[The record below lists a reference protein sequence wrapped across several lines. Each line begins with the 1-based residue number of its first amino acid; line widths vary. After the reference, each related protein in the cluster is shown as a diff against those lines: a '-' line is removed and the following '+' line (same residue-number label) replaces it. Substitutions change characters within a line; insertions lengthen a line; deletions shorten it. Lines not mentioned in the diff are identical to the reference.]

1 MNTDSCNTRGPT
13 SQACRMSKQLSAPT
27 QNKSTSYPKSITRSI
42 NKLVGYFNSTYPG
55 YQLILVGSKETMEQD
70 LQECHGITI
79 ENDHF
84 IKLHTLT
91 NLPSSIF
98 NAIQYVNKYTV
109 NPKYEFNQPG
119 NGGVC
124 YNTGNPLNL
133 GVHRLGLLPLRTTND
148 RTVKSELNDYGFGG
162 TKWNNL
168 EVFHHHYSV
177 GSPGDPQ

>member
-13 SQACRMSKQLSAPT
+13 SQSCRMSKQLSAPT

-42 NKLVGYFNSTYPG
+42 NRLVGYFNSTYPG
-55 YQLILVGSKETMEQD
+55 YQLILVGSNETMEQD

-79 ENDHF
+79 EKDHF
-84 IKLHTLT
+84 IKLHKLT

-109 NPKYEFNQPG
+109 NPKYAFNQAG

-124 YNTGNPLNL
+124 NNGNSLNV
-133 GVHRLGLLPLRTTND
+133 GVHRLGLLPVSTTND
-148 RTVKSELNDYGFGG
+148 RTVKKELNQY
-162 TKWNNL
+162 
-168 EVFHHHYSV
+168 
-177 GSPGDPQ
+177 